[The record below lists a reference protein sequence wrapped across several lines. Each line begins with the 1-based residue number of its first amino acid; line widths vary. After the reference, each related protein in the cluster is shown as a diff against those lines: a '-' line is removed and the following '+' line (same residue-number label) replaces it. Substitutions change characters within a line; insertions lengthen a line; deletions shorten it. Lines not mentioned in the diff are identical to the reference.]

1 MAIYR
6 RTGTITGLNY
16 CRGVMVTL
24 AERSGRDGK
33 TNYKM
38 THSVIVAV
46 ILRIEV
52 AMCIGVIFKAMIMIN
67 LVILQ

>member
-1 MAIYR
+1 
-6 RTGTITGLNY
+6 
-16 CRGVMVTL
+16 MVTL

-38 THSVIVAV
+38 TRSVIVAV